1 MPRMSGAQA
10 VVATLQA
17 HGVEM
22 VWGIPGV
29 HTLALYDALRGQHT
43 IRHILARHE
52 QGAGY
57 MASGYARASGRPGVA
72 LTITGPGVTNVA
84 TPMADAFTDSIPLL
98 VISSALPRDHTGKRT
113 GALHELKSQRG
124 VMDAVAGWTRAVS
137 HMEEIPDALRDAF
150 RALEWGRPRGAYLEI
165 PLDLFEQEAD
175 VTIPMRQ
182 PAPLRAPRPEALDAA
197 ASMLLAAQRPV
208 ILAGAGVTA
217 AGANALLA
225 EVAER
230 LQAPVVLGNKSR
242 DVLPDTFPLA
252 IAMAG
257 RSAPKEL
264 RASIEGAD
272 AVLVVG
278 SKLSE
283 ERIGLRQGKIPMPR
297 ALIHI
302 DIDPSEIDHQYP
314 AAIGIA
320 ADARLALQALRERLA
335 QQPAERP
342 SRVDEVRAA
351 RAALQDSTRRR
362 YSTEVP
368 FLDAIRAAMPDDGI
382 LVADMT
388 YTGYAAGDY
397 FPTSGPRTF
406 IHSSELCTI
415 GCGLPMALG
424 AKLAHPDRAVVALC
438 GDGGFL
444 LNTGE
449 LATAVQEGIG
459 AIAIVF
465 NDHAYTAV
473 KSNQRTMLG
482 GRYMAT
488 DLRTPD
494 YVALARAFG
503 ATGLRAST
511 PDDLAGSIAGARH
524 SGGPTLIEVP
534 LQRSW

>member
-1 MPRMSGAQA
+1 MNGAQA

-17 HGVEM
+17 YGVEM

-29 HTLALYDALRGQHT
+29 HTIALYDALRGQAS

-57 MASGYARASGRPGVA
+57 MASGYARATGRPGVA
-72 LTITGPGVTNVA
+72 LTITGPGVTNIA
-84 TPMADAFTDSIPLL
+84 TPVADAFTDSIPLL

-113 GALHELKSQRG
+113 GALHELKSQIG

-137 HMEEIPDALRDAF
+137 HMEELPDALRDAF

-175 VTIPMRQ
+175 VTIPLRQ
-182 PAPLRAPRPEALDAA
+182 PAPLRAPQPEAIDAA
-197 ASMLLAAQRPV
+197 ASLLMGAQRPV
-208 ILAGAGVTA
+208 ILAGTGVTA
-217 AGANALLA
+217 AGANTILA
-225 EVAER
+225 EVANR
-230 LQAPVVLGNKSR
+230 LQAPVLLGNKSR
-242 DVLPDTFPLA
+242 DVLPHTFPLA

-257 RSAPKEL
+257 RSAPKEVQAL
-264 RASIEGAD
+264 IETAD
-272 AVLVVG
+272 VVLVAG

-283 ERIGLRQGKIPMPR
+283 ERIGLRTGKIPMPR

-302 DIDPSEIDHQYP
+302 DIDPSELNRQYP

-320 ADARLALQALRERLA
+320 ADARLALQALLERLA
-335 QQPAERP
+335 HQPVERP
-342 SRVDEVRAA
+342 SRLEEVATA
-351 RAALQDSTRRR
+351 CAALQTVTRRR
-362 YSTEVP
+362 YRIEVP
-368 FLDAIRAAMPDDGI
+368 FLDAIRAAVPDESI

-388 YTGYAAGDY
+388 YAGYAAGDY
-397 FPTSGPRTF
+397 YPTSAPRTF

-415 GCGLPMALG
+415 GCGLPLALG
-424 AKLAHPDRAVVALC
+424 AKLAQPDRTVVALC

-449 LATAVQEGIG
+449 LATAVQEGIE
-459 AIAIVF
+459 AIIIVF

-473 KSNQRTMLG
+473 KSNQRTLLG

-488 DLRTPD
+488 DLVAPD
-494 YVALARAFG
+494 YVAMAKAFG
-503 ATGLRAST
+503 AAGLLATT
-511 PDDLAGSIAGARH
+511 PDELAGGIAAARQQ
-524 SGGPTLIEVP
+524 GGPTLIEVP
-534 LQRSW
+534 LQRNW